1 MVIHSQC
8 YPCFLRQV
16 LSVCDV
22 LKADED
28 KKKDLLKKVMAYLAQ
43 APTRV
48 PPPYLSREFYNIISN
63 EFGVEDPYKE
73 IKRESNE
80 LVLRLL
86 PELKRRVEEA
96 KDPLFEAV
104 RLAIIGNIIDF
115 GASQNFTLED
125 IDAFEEIP
133 ITINHYQE
141 LKNDL
146 ESAKT
151 VLYIADNA
159 GEVVFDRLL
168 VEQLYNMGKRIF
180 FAVRSR
186 PIIND
191 ATKEDALVAGID
203 NFAEI
208 VDSGSDAPGIVIDKV
223 TEKFKHLFRDVD
235 VVISKGQGNYE
246 TLDDIPREVYFLLRA
261 KCPVVASSLVLI

>member
-1 MVIHSQC
+1 M
-8 YPCFLRQV
+8 
-16 LSVCDV
+16 
-22 LKADED
+22 
-28 KKKDLLKKVMAYLAQ
+28 
-43 APTRV
+43 